1 MCKKRKVNLIIDPDK
16 LNKLTQFAKTYEVHR
31 TDLIRLAN
39 TQLQVDISLAKHEPP
54 QHHTHRITHRP
65 SQGLASTQQLTT
77 SEFAFKSLVSRIVS
91 EKVLRFQGKSK
102 DLNQLSQQIV
112 QYLQNGGYK
121 VQSTT
126 APMGFVIQAQKAG
139 ILRDIITADRA
150 FTVTISGQPND
161 FAVHIGIGKWIQNLA
176 VAAVESLF
184 LSALF
189 LAVDVPEMLWTR
201 HVENEIV
208 KEITRIVG

>member
-1 MCKKRKVNLIIDPDK
+1 
-16 LNKLTQFAKTYEVHR
+16 
-31 TDLIRLAN
+31 
-39 TQLQVDISLAKHEPP
+39 
-54 QHHTHRITHRP
+54 
-65 SQGLASTQQLTT
+65 
-77 SEFAFKSLVSRIVS
+77 
-91 EKVLRFQGKSK
+91 
-102 DLNQLSQQIV
+102 LNQLSQQIV